1 MLQSLIFFFSFAF
14 SFSLPPTQCPSKADC
29 WELNNA
35 MMFILRYVIMKSRL
49 SSLNLEVKLLSKTL
63 VSSAF
68 LKDLILLCVGFDK

>member
-1 MLQSLIFFFSFAF
+1 
-14 SFSLPPTQCPSKADC
+14 
-29 WELNNA
+29 